1 MLVLLGEQ
9 KSVERLCQLLVGEGR
24 GQMGNVGTA
33 SGNMH
38 LAAMLR
44 ALTQPLGKLGLYD
57 LRTQQSLSRAHI
69 LRKLTAHKEMC
80 PRSFMQPCGVGGD
93 GGIPGDLLQE

>member
-9 KSVERLCQLLVGEGR
+9 KSVERLCQLLVGEGC
-24 GQMGNVGTA
+24 GQMGNVGSA

-57 LRTQQSLSRAHI
+57 LRIQQSLSRGHI
-69 LRKLTAHKEMC
+69 LRKLTGPQRDVSEEFHASLWC
-80 PRSFMQPCGVGGD
+80 GWRWRDPR
-93 GGIPGDLLQE
+93 